1 MRINAHIRNK
11 FLLNSLRIVYKR
23 RIYEMKNFFKI
34 TGIIVLITALTAN
47 CDKERGFIIMP
58 ISQEI
63 AMGSSLDSAIK
74 SDAGNYPIL
83 SEKDYPEVYAFL
95 NSMMSDVLTNDNE
108 PLKYKD
114 RFEWQITVINQD
126 VLNAFAAPGGKLY
139 FYTGLLKYLDNS
151 AELAGVLG
159 HEMAHADLRHS
170 ARQMQKDYGLN
181 IAAGIIFGSD
191 PSALEE
197 ILIGVGT
204 GAAGLKFSR
213 DDEYQADEYAVRY
226 LAGTSY
232 DARGGAGFFEQLIE
246 EGNDT
251 QTWEALSTHPN
262 SQDRVDKIYEIWEG
276 LGSPAGSTFDTEYA
290 AFQALLP

>member
-1 MRINAHIRNK
+1 MKKILK
-11 FLLNSLRIVYKR
+11 LTVSLSL
-23 RIYEMKNFFKI
+23 
-34 TGIIVLITALTAN
+34 IVLLSTN
-47 CDKERGFIIMP
+47 CDKDRGFIIMP
-58 ISQEI
+58 IGQEVQ
-63 AMGSSLDSAIK
+63 MGYTLDSAIK
-74 SDAGNYPIL
+74 ADPANYPIL
-83 SEKDYPEVYAFL
+83 SEAENPEAYLFL
-95 NSMMSDVLTNDNE
+95 NNMMSSILNNSNE

-114 RFEWQITVINQD
+114 RFDWQITIIDQD

-139 FYTGLLKYLDNS
+139 FYTGLLKYLDNA

-191 PSALEE
+191 PSSVEQ
-197 ILIGVGT
+197 ILIGIGT

-213 DDEYQADEYAVRY
+213 EDEYQADEFGVRY

-232 DARGGAGFFEQLIE
+232 DSRGGAGFFEKLIE

-251 QTWEALSTHPN
+251 QTWEVLSTHPD
-262 SQDRVDKIYEIWEG
+262 SQDRVDKIYEVWRG
-276 LGSPAGSTFDTEYA
+276 LGSPEGKTFDSEYA
-290 AFQALLP
+290 AFKAQLP